1 MEKHI
6 MEQIQT
12 QLCDILRDKAQ
23 RGIGSPSDVET
34 VKNALSGINKIK
46 IIEAMERYG
55 DERSYASYPVDYRRG
70 GRMPY
75 YDGDAG
81 DYSYRRARDDGYD
94 MNHSGHS
101 MREKLEQMMKEAGS
115 DRERMALREA
125 LSKM

>member
-6 MEQIQT
+6 MEQIQS
-12 QLCDILRDKAQ
+12 QLCDVLRDKAQ
-23 RGIGSPSDVET
+23 RGIGSASDVET

-75 YDGDAG
+75 YDDG
-81 DYSYRRARDDGYD
+81 DYSYRRTRDDYD
-94 MNHSGHS
+94 VNHSGHT
-101 MREKLEQMMKEAGS
+101 MREQLERMMQTATT
-115 DRERMALREA
+115 DRERMAIREA

>member
-12 QLCDILRDKAQ
+12 QLCDVLRDKAQ
-23 RGIGSPSDVET
+23 RGIGSASDVET

-75 YDGDAG
+75 YDDG
-81 DYSYRRARDDGYD
+81 DYSYRRTRDDYD
-94 MNHSGHS
+94 VNHSGHT
-101 MREKLEQMMKEAGS
+101 MREQLERMMQTATT
-115 DRERMALREA
+115 DRERMAIREA

>member
-81 DYSYRRARDDGYD
+81 DYSYRRTRDD
-94 MNHSGHS
+94 
-101 MREKLEQMMKEAGS
+101 
-115 DRERMALREA
+115 
-125 LSKM
+125 

>member
-46 IIEAMERYG
+46 IIEAMERCG

-81 DYSYRRARDDGYD
+81 DYSYRRTRDDYD

-101 MREKLEQMMKEAGS
+101 MREKLEQMMNEAGS

>member
-1 MEKHI
+1 MEYHV
-6 MEQIQT
+6 MEQIES

-23 RGIGSPSDVET
+23 RGIGSPADVET

-55 DERSYASYPVDYRRG
+55 DEKSYASYPDYRRG

-75 YDGDAG
+75 YDEG
-81 DYSYRRARDDGYD
+81 YRRYRDDHD
-94 MNHSGHS
+94 MNSGHS
-101 MREKLEQMMKEAGS
+101 MREQLEMMLQNATS
-115 DRERMALREA
+115 DREKMAIREA

>member
-55 DERSYASYPVDYRRG
+55 DEKSFASYPVDYRRG

-75 YDGDAG
+75 YDDG
-81 DYSYRRARDDGYD
+81 DYSYRRTRDDYD
-94 MNHSGHS
+94 VNHSGHT
-101 MREKLEQMMKEAGS
+101 MREQLERMMQTATT
-115 DRERMALREA
+115 DRERMAIREA